1 MAPQRVTSASI
12 HMGGTFLLVCP
23 PCLYWLASSQ
33 ELAVYRRSNRRGQ
46 QSKRPI
52 PQQSTAAGS
61 GGVVICGFVA
71 KPSAVR
77 NRRLCLVPH
86 TCRGQH
92 GHVCIRQRWVSDHP
106 PERYSVV
113 RQRQAYALSVPCVFP
128 DYSALFT
135 AIRRASSLLFR
146 SHLLVWPQRN
156 PNPPARNPETACR
169 SK

>member
-1 MAPQRVTSASI
+1 VCVVAGAIHGRAQHPSWHFALFAYGGRSGVLDVSFYFARGDAAARQVVT
-12 HMGGTFLLVCP
+12 T
-23 PCLYWLASSQ
+23 
-33 ELAVYRRSNRRGQ
+33 
-46 QSKRPI
+46 
-52 PQQSTAAGS
+52 AGS

-77 NRRLCLVPH
+77 NRRLCLVPQA
-86 TCRGQH
+86 CRGQH